1 MRRFEHDFNDREDG
15 LSHCKIC
22 GGGEGSLPTLCPG
35 RKLSA
40 AELDEI
46 YANKLDYHAGPM
58 TRGAQWW
65 TALPVTRTIDAA
77 T

>member
-1 MRRFEHDFNDREDG
+1 MRRFEHNFPKREDG
-15 LSHCKIC
+15 LSHCQVC
-22 GGGEGSLPTLCPG
+22 GGAEGSLPTLCPG

-40 AELDEI
+40 AEIEAI
-46 YANKLDYHAGPM
+46 YADKLDYHAGPM

-65 TALPVTRTIDAA
+65 TALPATQAGDAA